1 MSAVSRPELRTERLP
16 ELPELIDTP
25 DRQLTDTRAAD
36 RSLQRENELCG
47 GSAAGHPAENLG

>member
-1 MSAVSRPELRTERLP
+1 MSAVSRPEHRTERLP

-25 DRQLTDTRAAD
+25 DRQLTDTRTAEW
-36 RSLQRENELCG
+36 SLQCGNELCG